1 MSKPAGTLVSFH
13 SFVSASVS
21 VSRSLLVFDGGGG
34 GGGGDGDRASVLEV
48 RKFSCHAGE
57 SFLLI
62 FGNCLFV
69 TPERC
74 LGRFAP
80 TPGLKGVTAE
90 ERSGSSVMNR
100 RSCSL
105 FYQSG

>member
-1 MSKPAGTLVSFH
+1 MGGEAGRAPSGGLRSC
-13 SFVSASVS
+13 AC
-21 VSRSLLVFDGGGG
+21 SRTGWGRHHHLHRV
-34 GGGGDGDRASVLEV
+34 SVLEV

-74 LGRFAP
+74 LGRFAQ

-90 ERSGSSVMNR
+90 GRSGSSVMNR

>member
-21 VSRSLLVFDGGGG
+21 VSRSLLVFDG

-90 ERSGSSVMNR
+90 GRSSSSVMNR

-105 FYQSG
+105 FYLSG